1 MKQQVEPVRPMTLAE
16 QYENIA
22 SALALATA
30 RQNHPAMKGLYE
42 LLVSYERAIGEANQ
56 GE

>member
-22 SALALATA
+22 EALALATA

-42 LLVSYERAIGEANQ
+42 LLVSYERAIGKANW

>member
-1 MKQQVEPVRPMTLAE
+1 MKPQVMPVRPMTLAE

-22 SALALATA
+22 KALAEATEK
-30 RQNHPAMKGLYE
+30 RNHPAMKGLYE
-42 LLVSYERAIGEANQ
+42 LLISYERAIGKANW

>member
-1 MKQQVEPVRPMTLAE
+1 MPVRPMTLAE

-22 SALALATA
+22 KALAEATEK
-30 RQNHPAMKGLYE
+30 RNHPAMKGLYE
-42 LLVSYERAIGEANQ
+42 LLISYEQAIGKANW